1 MLLLRAILECQMVIP
16 FVRATFLRFSHCN
29 ATLSHSSHHSRHSRN
44 IICCFGNVMLIC
56 IICINNRTPTCVL
69 GSSGMQAEI
78 QTLRKVLHAKST
90 QYEQKHGK
98 KITAPSV
105 AQMLGNTLYYKRFF
119 PYYTFN
125 VVCHSPIRP
134 FLGTIP
140 SQRTIP
146 Y

>member
-1 MLLLRAILECQMVIP
+1 
-16 FVRATFLRFSHCN
+16 
-29 ATLSHSSHHSRHSRN
+29 
-44 IICCFGNVMLIC
+44 
-56 IICINNRTPTCVL
+56 
-69 GSSGMQAEI
+69 MQAEI

-125 VVCHSPIRP
+125 VVGSRQCNHSPFDNWCTR
-134 FLGTIP
+134 IP
-140 SQRTIP
+140 MSKLHWMM
-146 Y
+146 